1 MRLAHLTLT
10 DFRNF
15 ASLQTEI
22 PAGPTIVVGAN
33 AQGKTSLLEAIYYL
47 VGASSRHA
55 SHDSQLIRLETEPPI
70 ARIVARLER
79 EGREET
85 IECNDPFSS

>member
-22 PAGPTIVVGAN
+22 PPGPTVSVGAN
-33 AQGKTSLLEAIYYL
+33 AQGKTSLE
-47 VGASSRHA
+47 VM
-55 SHDSQLIRLETEPPI
+55 
-70 ARIVARLER
+70 VALADR
-79 EGREET
+79 
-85 IECNDPFSS
+85 D